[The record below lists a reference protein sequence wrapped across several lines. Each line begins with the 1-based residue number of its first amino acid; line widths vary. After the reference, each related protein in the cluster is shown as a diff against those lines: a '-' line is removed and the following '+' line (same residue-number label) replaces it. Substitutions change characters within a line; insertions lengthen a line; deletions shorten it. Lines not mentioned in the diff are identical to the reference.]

1 MEKIDS
7 LESLETPCFIL
18 DASELESSVR
28 AYQSALRSHFEKSAV
43 GYSVKT
49 NSTLSAMEIVRNM
62 DVLAEIVSYDEYE
75 LVRLCGYD
83 QKHIVYNG
91 PLKSKDTFLDAIQ
104 NGAIVN
110 IETKREFEWLRELP
124 VDVEYNVG
132 LRLNINISKVSP
144 EDEACANDNSRFGFS
159 DETSDFANA
168 LKSLAN
174 MPNVR
179 LSGLHIHRTTHSRS
193 PNFYENSIRYAC
205 EVIKKYRLELDYLD
219 VGGGF
224 FGIMDGKPT
233 YQDYSDAFYNALRE
247 YDLENLMIIVE
258 PGNALVASC
267 FDFISQVI
275 DVKHVEENLWFVTTD
290 GSRND
295 IDPFFR
301 KESYF
306 DEEICQKLTP
316 VVHEQVITGCTCLE
330 YDRLFKLTDKPLM
343 SIGDKI
349 LYKNVGAYTMCL
361 SPMFIRYVP
370 AIYLLENGE
379 YTLVRRKLTAKDY
392 IEKSVVYE

>member
-1 MEKIDS
+1 MEKINS
-7 LESLETPCFIL
+7 WKSLETPCFIL
-18 DASELESSVR
+18 DASELERGVR
-28 AYQSALRSHFEKSAV
+28 AYQSALGSNFEKSAV

-49 NSTLSAMEIVRNM
+49 NSTPCVMEIVRNM
-62 DVLAEIVSYDEYE
+62 GALAEIVSYDEYE

-124 VDVEYNVG
+124 ADKEYNVG
-132 LRLNINISKVSP
+132 LRLNINISKVFP

-168 LKSLAN
+168 LKCIAG

-179 LSGLHIHRTTHSRS
+179 LSGLHIHRTSHSRS
-193 PNFYENSIRYAC
+193 PEFYGNSIRYAC
-205 EVIKKYRLELDYLD
+205 EVIKKYGLELDYLD

-224 FGIMDGKPT
+224 FGIMEGKPT
-233 YQDYSDAFYNALRE
+233 YQNYSDAFYYALCE
-247 YDLENLMIIVE
+247 YKLENLMIIVE

-267 FDFISQVI
+267 FNFISDVI

-295 IDPFFR
+295 VDPFFR
-301 KESYF
+301 KESYM
-306 DEEICQKLTP
+306 DEEICQKSTP

-330 YDRLFKLTDKPLM
+330 YDRLFKLIDKPLM

-361 SPMFIRYVP
+361 SPMFIRFIP

-392 IEKSVVYE
+392 FEKSVVYE